1 MKRGDVICSQCH
13 AGFRRIEL
21 ASRPGTAREF
31 RCPLCS
37 HVLEVS
43 DGSTDIVY
51 RLTVAPEKLFE

>member
-1 MKRGDVICSQCH
+1 MKRGDVICPQCH

-31 RCPLCS
+31 RCPLCQQ
-37 HVLEVS
+37 VLEIS
-43 DGSTDIVY
+43 DGSTEVAY